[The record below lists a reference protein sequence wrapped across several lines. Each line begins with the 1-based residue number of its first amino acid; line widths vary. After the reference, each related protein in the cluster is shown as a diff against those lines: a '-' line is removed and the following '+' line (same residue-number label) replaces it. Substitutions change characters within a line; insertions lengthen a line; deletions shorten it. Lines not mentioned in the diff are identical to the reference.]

1 MHANA
6 ITALPVLAAIAGQ
19 AQAFNSHR
27 HAHDQVEKR
36 GIVWETVYETVYVTD
51 HGNVQPAKTEFVA
64 NKAPVVTST
73 VVAQNQPAEEQP
85 APPAETPAPPPAA
98 PTTLVQAP
106 KPKPQDNGGIIGD
119 LVGDILP
126 GQTKTTPNKPAST
139 GSLGFAKRGV
149 AYNDANMANAFASTC
164 GKNCGWTYN
173 WGSSA
178 PNLNTDKEFI
188 PMLWGDLPVHTSHWD
203 QDAQTAIQNGA
214 KAFFSFNEPDMIS
227 QANMSPGAAA
237 AAHGKY
243 MSKYADQVLI
253 GSPSVTNSG
262 SKDQGIDWLKQ
273 FMSACDATQGC
284 QVDFCNVHWY
294 SEAQYSESLF
304 THLEAAKNACGGKPV
319 WLTEFA
325 PVNSDNQISSFMNDV
340 IPRLE
345 KLDYLDG
352 YAYFMVADSKLMSS
366 GSALSSIGN
375 IYASI
380 SSLFS

>member
-6 ITALPVLAAIAGQ
+6 ITALPVLAAIVGQ

-27 HAHDQVEKR
+27 HAHDQAEKR
-36 GIVWETVYETVYVTD
+36 GVVWETVYETVYVT
-51 HGNVQPAKTEFVA
+51 HHAQVQPAKTEFVA

-73 VVAQNQPAEEQP
+73 VVAQPP
-85 APPAETPAPPPAA
+85 APPAQAPPAEAPPAA

-106 KPKPQDNGGIIGD
+106 KPKGNGLVDDLGLGD
-119 LVGDILP
+119 LFP
-126 GQTKTTPNKPAST
+126 GKTKTTPNKPAST
-139 GSLGFAKRGV
+139 GSLGFAKRGI

-164 GKNCGWTYN
+164 NKNCGWTYN

-178 PNLNTDKEFI
+178 PGLNTDAKFI

-203 QDAQTAIQNGA
+203 QDAEAAIQNGA
-214 KAFFSFNEPDMIS
+214 KAFFSFNEPDMPS
-227 QANMSPGAAA
+227 QSNMSPGAAA
-237 AAHGKY
+237 AAHAKYMGKY
-243 MSKYADQVLI
+243 GDRVLI

-262 SKDQGIDWLKQ
+262 SQNQGIDWLKQ

-294 SEAQYSESLF
+294 SEAQYSETLF
-304 THLEAAKNACGGKPV
+304 SHLDAARDACGDKPI

-325 PVNSDNQISSFMNDV
+325 PINSDSQVNNFMNDV

-366 GSALSSIGN
+366 GSALSGIGN

-380 SSLFS
+380 TSLFS